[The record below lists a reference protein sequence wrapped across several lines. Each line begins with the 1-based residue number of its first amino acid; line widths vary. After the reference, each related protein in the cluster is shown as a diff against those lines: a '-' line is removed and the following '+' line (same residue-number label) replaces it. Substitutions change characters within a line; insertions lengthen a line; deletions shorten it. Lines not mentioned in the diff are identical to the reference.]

1 MRRLSSAFPTYF
13 AFVMATGILCVD
25 AQHLGYPALAWVL
38 IGFGLPVYWLVWAC
52 GLLRLLSAPAALWRE
67 LSHHA
72 SGPMFLTSTAA
83 SAVLGSDLIALGLP
97 FRFAEVL
104 FGIAIAAWV
113 ILTYAFLAAVTEGRE
128 KPPLETGL
136 NGAWLLIVVSTASL
150 AVLGGDLLKQLS
162 PAPFLTFACSVWL
175 GLAWLYYALLGS
187 MIFYRFVFIPMP
199 SEDITGPWWINAGA
213 AAITVLAG
221 GQLLAQPGLAVGTF
235 QLHDLIAPLIILFW
249 ADATFWIPLLLI
261 LFAWKHLWRGR
272 RLRYSVEVWSVVFPM
287 GMYAAATLQ
296 FSQAFDIPFITPAA
310 QILFWSALVLW
321 AFSVAGL
328 VLHVVGLN
336 PKVAAG

>member
-1 MRRLSSAFPTYF
+1 MDCSACFPHRLPCGANSRTTRADRCSSPAPPHRR
-13 AFVMATGILCVD
+13 
-25 AQHLGYPALAWVL
+25 
-38 IGFGLPVYWLVWAC
+38 
-52 GLLRLLSAPAALWRE
+52 
-67 LSHHA
+67 
-72 SGPMFLTSTAA
+72 
-83 SAVLGSDLIALGLP
+83 VLGSDLIALGLP

-221 GQLLAQPGLAVGTF
+221 AQLLAQPGS
-235 QLHDLIAPLIILFW
+235 QWAPSSC
-249 ADATFWIPLLLI
+249 T
-261 LFAWKHLWRGR
+261 
-272 RLRYSVEVWSVVFPM
+272 
-287 GMYAAATLQ
+287 T
-296 FSQAFDIPFITPAA
+296 
-310 QILFWSALVLW
+310 
-321 AFSVAGL
+321 
-328 VLHVVGLN
+328 
-336 PKVAAG
+336 